1 MITRPLTIPQLDALT
16 ANAKLRRE
24 KLKRLQ
30 QDQIREGVNRL
41 NEILIQYWD
50 QAGPGY
56 LPVEKAFI
64 YPAPVFQEIRRR
76 FLENRIAI
84 RYNPTQL
91 SNGARVLEFRI
102 VPEE

>member
-50 QAGPGY
+50 QAAETFTQ
-56 LPVEKAFI
+56 VDKSFN
-64 YPAPVFQEIRRR
+64 YPPPVFQEIRQR
-76 FLENRIAI
+76 FLDNRIGI
-84 RYNPTQL
+84 RYNPTKL
-91 SNGARVLEFRI
+91 ANGAKVLEFRI